1 MPSLRASSAAI
12 RASPHVGFSR
22 TISTISSLRSLGN
35 FGRPP
40 RDFHRQKSWKARWCQ
55 LIKVS
60 GFTTTRALRQ
70 GNQRDQNSIA
80 NLAESVS
87 R

>member
-1 MPSLRASSAAI
+1 VELLGTPIHVKRLAVSSN
-12 RASPHVGFSR
+12 P
-22 TISTISSLRSLGN
+22 
-35 FGRPP
+35 
-40 RDFHRQKSWKARWCQ
+40 DKRQKSWKARWCQ

-70 GNQRDQNSIA
+70 GNPRDQNSSA
-80 NLAESVS
+80 NLAESES